1 MGRGVPPPD
10 CARDLSLALNAMP
23 PGFTQRAWQGA
34 WPALF
39 FCAAALV
46 LFAPALNRVFVADQ
60 IWYFAELNGRSSL
73 LEGLRHHDYAATR
86 RYWKGDD
93 SLYRPLLFV
102 WLAFANWLFSYH
114 HVWWNAANVVLHG
127 LVVLCLFRLL
137 LTIRS
142 SMFAFGAALLFLVMK
157 PSMELVVWH
166 HLGGYLLACIF
177 LMIGVRAF
185 VQMTG
190 RGESSPSLSVLVTYA
205 LAFTTASL
213 FYEAMA
219 VVALL
224 AGGIILLRERRPWSH
239 PGRGVLMAVSVPIAV
254 FSFVYMLHVLRVE
267 RFSYVDRPT
276 AADSLVGGP

>member
-1 MGRGVPPPD
+1 MPPDSRNGHGRGHGRPCFFV
-10 CARDLSLALNAMP
+10 RSRSSSLRQLSTASSSP
-23 PGFTQRAWQGA
+23 IRFG
-34 WPALF
+34 
-39 FCAAALV
+39 
-46 LFAPALNRVFVADQ
+46 D
-60 IWYFAELNGRSSL
+60 FAELNGRSSL

-114 HVWWNAANVVLHG
+114 HAWWNAANVVLHG

-142 SMFAFGAALLFLVMK
+142 SRFAFGAALLFLVMK

-185 VQMTG
+185 VQLTG
-190 RGESSPSLSVLVTYA
+190 RQERSPSLSVLVTYA

-219 VVALL
+219 VVARWLE
-224 AGGIILLRERRPWSH
+224 GSFSCGNGVNGRS
-239 PGRGVLMAVSVPIAV
+239 RGVAC
-254 FSFVYMLHVLRVE
+254 
-267 RFSYVDRPT
+267 
-276 AADSLVGGP
+276 